1 MPRIYFPQRQM
12 KKLFK
17 KAPNTSRIA
26 LAIILFGTA
35 LMISAIVNKGFIK
48 HYFPYMGCIL
58 LIIATWFLYRT
69 ENKSLRELG
78 LDLRLRNIL
87 FFPLGL
93 FLAALVFLIARYVRA
108 LYFGEDVIISEEVD
122 KQLILIAFY
131 TILPQVAVEELLFR
145 GYLFKKTVTLSNV
158 VFANVLFSFLFVL
171 IHVLDE
177 DVLRNKGM
185 LVMLIISIPVGHLLF
200 ATALLKS
207 RSLFFPIGLH
217 LGHNWASRH
226 LIHNVNSDA
235 SIFYISNAV
244 TFESWPPFIW
254 SILLYNGLF
263 ILLTLIIWKW
273 SKITHKLGIRR
284 VDE

>member
-1 MPRIYFPQRQM
+1 M

-48 HYFPYMGCIL
+48 HYFPYVGSIL
-58 LIIATWFLYRT
+58 LIIATWFLYQT

-108 LYFGEDVIISEEVD
+108 LYLGEDIIISEEVD
-122 KQLILIAFY
+122 KQIILIAFY

-158 VFANVLFSFLFVL
+158 MFANILFSLLFMI

-177 DVLRNKGM
+177 DVFRNKGI

-226 LIHNVNSDA
+226 LIQNVNSDA
-235 SIFYISNAV
+235 SIFYISNTV
-244 TFESWPPFIW
+244 TFESWPPFVG

-284 VDE
+284 ADE